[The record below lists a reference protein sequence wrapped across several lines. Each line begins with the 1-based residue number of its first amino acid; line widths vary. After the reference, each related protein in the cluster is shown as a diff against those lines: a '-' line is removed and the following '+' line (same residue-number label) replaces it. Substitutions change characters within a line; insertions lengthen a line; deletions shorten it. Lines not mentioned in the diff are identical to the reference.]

1 MKLDQLAPAD
11 IVAAAPAIFRFN
23 LDNDPALLIVF
34 TDGTVVLPSLRYRV
48 NTDPQLMT
56 KGILAATHGKH
67 IKNAYIIL
75 LAPIGPDLPLAVN
88 LSLSAL
94 SALTMAQIHTRA
106 QLRVERIERNAQ
118 WTDLRTGQAG
128 TLPDPATTAAAMAGL
143 LRPVVNL
150 PNLHDIRALFTPAA
164 PVTVSDA
171 DADAARP
178 DFPAETLGELVQL
191 IRAYAIYDPQLR
203 QELIADLNESRTATA
218 PLAARLAY
226 LLRDNESAPDAI
238 IGLGLI
244 DVGAAATVY
253 TELANQLTGTD
264 RAYLLTAV
272 AIFHY
277 SDRRGA
283 HAHEALRY
291 ADIAV
296 TDARTDR
303 PPLLKMMM
311 SAYES
316 AIEPTQATKLLLSG
330 KQVAYR
336 FGFDVQTLCW

>member
-1 MKLDQLAPAD
+1 MRLDQLAAAD
-11 IVAAAPAIFRFN
+11 IVAAAPSIFQLA
-23 LDNDPALLIVF
+23 LDKDPALLIVF

-75 LAPIGPDLPLAVN
+75 LAPTGPALTLAVN
-88 LSLSAL
+88 LSISAL
-94 SALTMAQIHTRA
+94 SALTMAQIRTRA
-106 QLRVERIERNAQ
+106 HLHVERIERNAQ

-150 PNLHDIRALFTPAA
+150 PDLHDIRALFTPAT

-171 DADAARP
+171 EADAARP
-178 DFPAETLGELVQL
+178 EFQAETLGELVQL
-191 IRAYAIYDPQLR
+191 IRAYAIHDALAR
-203 QELIADLNESRTATA
+203 QKLIADINESRTATA

-226 LLRDNESAPDAI
+226 LLRDNENALDAI

-244 DVGAAATVY
+244 DVAAAATVY
-253 TELANQLTGTD
+253 TELANQLTGAD
-264 RAYLLTAV
+264 RANLLTAV

-283 HAHEALRY
+283 HAHEALQY
-291 ADIAV
+291 ANNAV

-303 PPLLKMMM
+303 PPLMKMMM

-316 AIEPTQATKLLLSG
+316 AIEPTQTTKLLLAG
-330 KQVAYR
+330 KGVAR
-336 FGFDVQTLCW
+336 DFGFDVQALS